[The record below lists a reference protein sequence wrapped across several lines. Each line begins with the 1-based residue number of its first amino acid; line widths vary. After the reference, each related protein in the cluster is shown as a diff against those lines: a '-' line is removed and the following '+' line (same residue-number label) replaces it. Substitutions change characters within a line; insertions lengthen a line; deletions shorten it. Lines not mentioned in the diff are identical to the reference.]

1 MMRSLQVKL
10 LLPLT
15 FLVITLGCFAQ
26 KVATNSNLPSKAT
39 PQLAIA
45 APLKAAKPAYAFV
58 DSLCVNTHWH
68 YNDTPYWQRYNE
80 VKQKLVA
87 LGIRH
92 IREGG
97 TSDDT
102 IAKLKEL
109 GRLGIKTTYV
119 ISPNLGSVP
128 NSSYW
133 ANEPTYNINDF
144 VKNKVGTNAID
155 AVEISNEIDLNY
167 SNFYWRK
174 GDREKLNDD
183 PKSPLYWVSYI
194 ESLTKDTYKALKSDR
209 ATAGIKIIG
218 PSLGRTYGYDTKSP
232 LGNLSQYVDWGN
244 FHPYPNNGNT
254 FTNPFKYNT
263 IEKYYW
269 HSNFPSVNMDK
280 NPFTFDVYSPP
291 FKGKPMVATETG
303 YFTNKDKRG
312 ISEKVHGK
320 YMPRLFLEYFR
331 LGIPRTCSYE
341 LVDEWNQP
349 DSSEA
354 NYGLLRHNLSPKP
367 AYTALKNLIS
377 LLNDPQ
383 GSKIIPRAL
392 NYNLS
397 IKAPPGY
404 DRTEYVHDLLLQKR
418 DGNFYLVLWHEIS
431 NGDISAIPVREINP
445 PPMPTQVNLSTPLS
459 SATIYTLDDAGNL
472 SNKAATIKNNKISLN
487 VTDKATIIKL
497 VPRK

>member
-1 MMRSLQVKL
+1 MMRSLKVL
-10 LLPLT
+10 LLLLT
-15 FLVITLGCFAQ
+15 LLVTTLGCFER
-26 KVATNSNLPSKAT
+26 KITNNSNLASTT
-39 PQLAIA
+39 PKPVFASSS
-45 APLKAAKPAYAFV
+45 KAAKPAYAFV
-58 DSLCVNTHWH
+58 DSICVGTHWS
-68 YNDTPYWQRYNE
+68 YYDTPYGQNYNG

-87 LGIRH
+87 LGVRH
-92 IREGG
+92 IRDGG
-97 TSDDT
+97 ATKDVID
-102 IAKLKEL
+102 KLKEL

-119 ISPNLGSVP
+119 MYPILGVTA

-133 ANEPTYNINDF
+133 ATPPAYNITDF

-155 AVEISNEIDLNY
+155 AVEIANEIDFNY
-167 SNFYWRK
+167 KRLSWYK
-174 GDREKLNDD
+174 GDTTKLSDN
-183 PKSPLYWVSYI
+183 PKSPLYWVPYI

-209 ATAGIKIIG
+209 ATAQIKVIG
-218 PSLGRTYGYDTKSP
+218 PSLGRSYDYGTKSP
-232 LGNLSQYVDWGN
+232 LGDLSKYVDWGN
-244 FHPYPNNGNT
+244 FHSYPNGGNP
-254 FTNPFKYNT
+254 FNNPFKYNT

-269 HSNFPSVNMDK
+269 HGNFPSVNI
-280 NPFTFDVYSPP
+280 NRHPYAFDVYAPP

-303 YFTNKDKRG
+303 YFTTKGERG

-331 LGIPRTCSYE
+331 QGIPRTCSYE
-341 LVDEWNQP
+341 FVDEWNQP
-349 DSSEA
+349 DNSEA

-397 IKAPPGY
+397 IAPPPGY
-404 DRTEYVHDLLLQKR
+404 NRKEYVHDLLLQKR
-418 DGNFYLVLWHEIS
+418 DGNFYLVIWHEIS
-431 NGDISAIPVREINP
+431 NGDVSTTPVREINP
-445 PPMPTQVNLSTPLS
+445 PPMPTQINLSTPIR
-459 SATIYTLDDAGNL
+459 SATIYTFDDAGNL
-472 SNKAATIKNNKISLN
+472 SNKAASIKSNKINLN